1 MKNFVFNL
9 ISDDVSKLS
18 SGQELFNLIATVLIF
33 DQSATIIIN
42 SKQPLSKDKELLYLS
57 NFDEVPGKIRLISN
71 INKFKRKDSKEGVLE
86 LLGSEE
92 IKDIMDEADYC
103 VNC

>member
-42 SKQPLSKDKELLYLS
+42 SKQPLSKNKELLY
-57 NFDEVPGKIRLISN
+57 
-71 INKFKRKDSKEGVLE
+71 
-86 LLGSEE
+86 
-92 IKDIMDEADYC
+92 
-103 VNC
+103 